1 MVTTLIQ
8 APFHRHEGNFY
19 VVDGKF
25 KISEMKESY
34 TIELETHIDE
44 LGNHTT
50 FSRNIT
56 IPKTNTVQ
64 PQTSLFDLPDD
75 LVFFPILH
83 HDVGTF
89 ELIYIDSKEV
99 YDRYLFT

>member
-1 MVTTLIQ
+1 MVTTLIL
-8 APFHRHEGNFY
+8 APFHRHDGNFY
-19 VVDGKF
+19 EVEGKL
-25 KISEMKESY
+25 KIRESKEFY
-34 TIELETHIDE
+34 TIELETKRD
-44 LGNHTT
+44 GVTNM
-50 FSRNIT
+50 RNIE

-89 ELIYIDSKEV
+89 ELIYADSREV

>member
-1 MVTTLIQ
+1 MTATLILT
-8 APFHRHEGNFY
+8 PIHRHDANFYEVKGNF
-19 VVDGKF
+19 
-25 KISEMKESY
+25 KIRETEKNY
-34 TIELETHIDE
+34 IIELEHKK
-44 LGNHTT
+44 
-50 FSRNIT
+50 IT

-89 ELIYIDSKEV
+89 ELIYVDSREV